1 MADADR
7 GSRPR
12 RIREAAPAKVN
23 LILQVGPRRA
33 DGLHEL
39 CSLFASIDLADEV
52 TVEVSRSRNGPDA
65 VRTPGVDGPDI
76 CDSALAELRA
86 AAPGAALPPLDVT
99 VEKRIPIAAGLGGGS
114 ADAAAV
120 LRAANELAGGP
131 LSRDRLRTV
140 ASRVG
145 ADVPS
150 QIEPTHALVEGAGE
164 LVEPVAL
171 PPLWLLLVPQPDGLA
186 TADVYAEAD
195 RIGAT
200 RRHLDREAVR
210 AAARREP
217 RALAAALA
225 NDLQAAAL
233 SLRPQLRKPLAAL
246 EAAGAIGALISGSG
260 PTAVGLFEDERSARA
275 TAGPGDVVARI
286 RNNPPGR

>member
-1 MADADR
+1 MTERAGA
-7 GSRPR
+7 R
-12 RIREAAPAKVN
+12 RRSVREAAPAKVN
-23 LILQVGPRRA
+23 LILQVGPRRP

-52 TVEVSRSRNGPDA
+52 TVATAEARGGPDT
-65 VRTPGVDGPDI
+65 VQTPGVDGPDV
-76 CDSALAELRA
+76 CVSALAELRA
-86 AAPGAALPPLDVT
+86 AAPGAELPPLDVT
-99 VEKRIPIAAGLGGGS
+99 IEKRIPIAAGLGGGS

-131 LSRDRLRTV
+131 LSPDGLRALAT
-140 ASRVG
+140 RVG

-150 QIEPTHALVEGAGE
+150 QVEPAHAIVGGSGE

-171 PPLWLLLVPQPDGLA
+171 PSLWLVLVPQREGLS

-200 RRHLDREAVR
+200 RHELDPEAVR
-210 AAARREP
+210 AAARQEP
-217 RALAAALA
+217 RMLAASLA

-233 SLRPQLRKPLAAL
+233 SLRPELRRPLAAL
-246 EAAGAIGALISGSG
+246 EEAGAIGALLSGSG
-260 PTAVGLFEDERSARA
+260 PTAMGVFEDERSARHA
-275 TAGPGDVVARI
+275 AGAADIVARI
-286 RNNPPGR
+286 RNNAPL